1 MLDFKLKKMKKNIV
15 YIVALATGM
24 QLLGSCKKQ
33 LEVNPRERILET
45 SYYKTPQQAF
55 TALASIYDQ
64 FGNQSSGYLTK
75 LNLFSAGSD
84 DHYAGGDSPSDLG
97 DIQQMNNYTV
107 TSLSGAPSYLWRKGF
122 TGVYRANLLLQKL
135 SDIPMDES
143 TKNRYIAE
151 SKALRAIFYFDL
163 VRIFKNVPLLIEP
176 VDPSKMYDVV
186 QAPPAQVW
194 AQIEKDLTEAIP
206 NLPLTLPKAAD
217 GNIPEAG
224 RLTQGAAHAVLGKVY
239 LWEQKFAESAIEF
252 AAVNGTPPVYQ
263 TPAVSGKPGV
273 VLTPGINQYGYQLV
287 DDFAKLW
294 NVKNKYNS
302 ESVLEIAYNTT
313 SQMAWGTV
321 GSGEGNLLGILV
333 GPRDYKPLILAQ
345 APDYV
350 SGWSVLPVTKELF
363 DLIHFNPRNKPTIA
377 NLDSLEKAGIVT
389 YKHANDNTGYFL
401 EKYAG
406 RVSTKAANGQLEL
419 NFGQNMYEIRLADT
433 YLMEAE
439 AILKASGN
447 VAPGSRAYLLFNAV
461 RQRVGLNPILVTM
474 DNIMNERRLELVGEG
489 QRWFDLVRWGLAPA
503 KLGFKGF
510 KANKNET
517 LPIPDVELHNTKILQ
532 SKEWGG
538 TL

>member
-1 MLDFKLKKMKKNIV
+1 MKKNIV
-15 YIVALATGM
+15 YMVALAAGM
-24 QLLGSCKKQ
+24 QVFVSCKKQ
-33 LEVNPRERILET
+33 LEVNPRERILE
-45 SYYKTPQQAF
+45 SNYYKTPQEAF
-55 TALASIYDQ
+55 NALAAVYDQ
-64 FGNQSSGYLTK
+64 LGNQSSGYLTK
-75 LNLFSAGSD
+75 LNIFASGSD

-97 DIQQMNNYTV
+97 DLQAMNNYTV
-107 TSLSGAPSYLWRKGF
+107 TSLSGAPNYLWGKGF
-122 TGVYRANLLLQKL
+122 TGVYRANLLLKKI

-151 SKALRAIFYFDL
+151 AKALRAIFYFDL
-163 VRIFKNVPLLIEP
+163 VRIFKNVPLLTAP
-176 VDPSKMYDVV
+176 VEAASMNDVV
-186 QAPPAQVW
+186 QAPPAEVW

-206 NLPLTLPKAAD
+206 ALPLTLPKMAD
-217 GNIPEAG
+217 GNTPEAG
-224 RLTQGAAHAVLGKVY
+224 RLTQGAAHAVLGKVL
-239 LWEQKFAESAIEF
+239 LWEQKYTESAAEF
-252 AAVNGTPPVYQ
+252 AIVNGTPG
-263 TPAVSGKPGV
+263 TA
-273 VLTPGINQYGYQLV
+273 NQYGYKLL
-287 DDFAKLW
+287 DNFADLW

-302 ESVLEIAYNTT
+302 ESILELAYNTT
-313 SQMAWGTV
+313 SQMSWGTV

-333 GPRDYKPLILAQ
+333 GPRDYKPLITAQ

-363 DLIHFNPRNKPTIA
+363 DQIHFDPRNKPSIA

-439 AILKASGN
+439 AILKSNGN
-447 VAPGSRAYLLFNAV
+447 VGAGSRAYNLFNAV
-461 RQRVGLNPILVTM
+461 RQRVKLNPIPVTM
-474 DNIMNERRLELVGEG
+474 DNIIKERRLELVGEG

-503 KLGFKGF
+503 ELGFKGF

>member
-1 MLDFKLKKMKKNIV
+1 MKKNLV
-15 YIVALATGM
+15 YMVALATGM

-45 SYYKTPQQAF
+45 GYYKTPEEAF
-55 TALASIYDQ
+55 NGLAAVYDQ

-75 LNLFSAGSD
+75 VNIFASGSD

-97 DIQQMNNYTV
+97 DLQAMNNYTV
-107 TSLSGAPSYLWRKGF
+107 TSLSGAPSYLWGKGF
-122 TGVYRANLLLQKL
+122 TGVYRANLLLQKIV
-135 SDIPMDES
+135 DIPLAES
-143 TKNRYIAE
+143 TKTRYIAE
-151 SKALRAIFYFDL
+151 AKALRAIFYFDL
-163 VRIFKNVPLLIEP
+163 VRIFKNVPLLTAP
-176 VDPSKMYDVV
+176 VDPAQMFDVV
-186 QAPPAQVW
+186 QAPPAEIW

-206 NLPLTLPKAAD
+206 NLPLTLPKGAD

-239 LWEQKFAESAIEF
+239 LWEEKFAESASEF
-252 AAVNGTPPVYQ
+252 AMVNGTP
-263 TPAVSGKPGV
+263 GV
-273 VLTPGINQYGYQLV
+273 TNQYGYKLL
-287 DDFAKLW
+287 DNFADLW

-313 SQMAWGTV
+313 SQMGWSTV
-321 GSGEGNLLGILV
+321 GSGEGNVMGILV
-333 GPRDYKPLILAQ
+333 GPRDYKPLIVAQ

-363 DLIHFNPRNKPTIA
+363 DLIHFDPRNKPSIA
-377 NLDSLEKAGIVT
+377 NLDSLEKAGIAA

-439 AILKASGN
+439 ALLKSNGGTGA
-447 VAPGSRAYLLFNAV
+447 GSRAYTLLNAV
-461 RQRVGLNPILVTM
+461 RQRIGLNPVEVNM
-474 DNIMNERRLELVGEG
+474 ENIMKERRLELVGEG
-489 QRWFDLVRWGLAPA
+489 QRWFDLVRWGLAPS
-503 KLGFKGF
+503 KLAAKGF

-517 LPIPDVELHNTKILQ
+517 LPIPDVELQNTKILQ

-538 TL
+538 SL